1 MLLRRI
7 EAFMRAT
14 RMPPATFGRRA
25 VGDAIFVFDLKNGR
39 EPRVKMV
46 ERVERF
52 ISAHEGKLR

>member
-25 VGDAIFVFDLKNGR
+25 VNDANFVFDLKNGR
-39 EPRVKMV
+39 EPGLRIVRKV
-46 ERVERF
+46 EQF
-52 ISAHEGKLR
+52 IAAHEGERR